1 MKTNIIVAAV
11 LAACLLTPSAK
22 AQDSSGKTAQK
33 LLDMVVG
40 TWTLD
45 SSYNVGGKK
54 DVKTIDQASHKNE
67 YPGIG
72 NNIEF
77 TRDAK
82 YIVRGQTSNAPSD
95 SGFYRA
101 NEEHKLIYLQ
111 SSVHQ
116 GQPMEWHASIKNGR
130 LTLSKPAEH
139 TDKKKQQAPT
149 YVYQRRGNSAV
160 TAPNR
165 QVH

>member
-1 MKTNIIVAAV
+1 MKTKII
-11 LAACLLTPSAK
+11 LAAMFAACVTASSVK

-54 DVKTIDQASHKNE
+54 DIKTIDQSSHKSE

-82 YIVRGQTSNAPSD
+82 YIVRSQTSNAPAD
-95 SGFYRA
+95 SGYYRA
-101 NEEHKLIYLQ
+101 NEEHKRIYLQ
-111 SSVHQ
+111 SAVHQ
-116 GQPMEWHASIKNGR
+116 GQPSEWQASVKNGK
-130 LTLSKPAEH
+130 LMLSKPAQQA
-139 TDKKKQQAPT
+139 DKKNQQSPT
-149 YVYQRRGNSAV
+149 YVYQRHGNSHV
-160 TAPNR
+160 TAPN
-165 QVH
+165 QQMH

>member
-1 MKTNIIVAAV
+1 MIIAVFAAFV
-11 LAACLLTPSAK
+11 SATYVN
-22 AQDSSGKTAQK
+22 AQNSSGKTAQK

-54 DVKTIDQASHKNE
+54 DVRTIDQASHKSE

-82 YIVRGQTSNAPSD
+82 YIVRGQTSTAPSD
-95 SGFYRA
+95 SGYYRA
-101 NEEHKLIYLQ
+101 NEEHKRIYLQ
-111 SSVHQ
+111 SAVHQ
-116 GQPMEWHASIKNGR
+116 GSPMEWQASVKNGT
-130 LTLSKPAEH
+130 LTLSKPAEKS
-139 TDKKKQQAPT
+139 DKNKQPT
-149 YVYQRRGNSAV
+149 YIYRRHGNSSV
-160 TAPNR
+160 TAPN
-165 QVH
+165 QQMH